1 MTVGSLK
8 DLGKTFGLIALLVA
22 QPAQA
27 QQGSAG
33 PEARALMEAALSES
47 SLQSQSKRDHLVE
60 AISAYCAKLSRE
72 MPTNSPRED
81 DWLRRELDGSGERQM
96 KALSSPEWSRLM
108 AANFISGC
116 TLYSQSYSND
126 KAIGLAG
133 LTQVFAKYAPD
144 LADYER
150 ITKTEF
156 EHLALGGVK
165 YHTANIAF
173 ASLMQSANVQNAA
186 EP

>member
-1 MTVGSLK
+1 
-8 DLGKTFGLIALLVA
+8 
-22 QPAQA
+22 
-27 QQGSAG
+27 
-33 PEARALMEAALSES
+33 
-47 SLQSQSKRDHLVE
+47 
-60 AISAYCAKLSRE
+60 
-72 MPTNSPRED
+72 
-81 DWLRRELDGSGERQM
+81 
-96 KALSSPEWSRLM
+96 M

-116 TLYSQSYSND
+116 TMYSESYNND

-156 EHLALGGVK
+156 EHLALEGVK

-173 ASLMQSANVQNAA
+173 ASLMQSANVQNSGA
-186 EP
+186 P